1 MGGMHIDNLVL
12 DDRKNVSKIVDG
24 LEDVDHSVLPLDH
37 IVQEL
42 DGRDEIVMI
51 QRLVQDDRVDGFN
64 TFISTNVLAI
74 RFLFSNNEQKR

>member
-1 MGGMHIDNLVL
+1 MGGVHIDNLVL

-24 LEDVDHSVLPLDH
+24 LEDVDHSGLPLDH

-64 TFISTNVLAI
+64 TLISTNVLAI
-74 RFLFSNNEQKR
+74 RFLFSNNEQKG